1 MANTSGDLLLPQRDQ
16 ISPAKNKENWMVD
29 PTGDSPEHAPRKW
42 VQIDECPFGE
52 YCTSQ
57 SWKAA
62 DVWSL
67 ESPAHALKYLC
78 QHYVH
83 SSRHNCKG
91 TKTADDGYQA
101 IAANFHNL
109 KWSRFVNSFEDRK
122 SYVQKVRHDAEE
134 ALKTA
139 KRKLAEEK
147 AEDMPAKKR
156 RYYAEERRHSAEVK
170 PSDSVSNVE
179 QFSAAGMSELAAAIT
194 GAVKES
200 VATALPANT
209 GSSSSWD
216 TLQSPVATSQQPA
229 LQVTPGAL
237 PGTITMVPSAGSGNV
252 TIPVSKLVLIQ
263 ESLQR
268 AEHAVSST
276 LSAAVSM
283 SQRMASERAIL
294 INAINT
300 VSQFTGQAP
309 KHFVP

>member
-1 MANTSGDLLLPQRDQ
+1 MT
-16 ISPAKNKENWMVD
+16 
-29 PTGDSPEHAPRKW
+29 
-42 VQIDECPFGE
+42 
-52 YCTSQ
+52 
-57 SWKAA
+57 
-62 DVWSL
+62 
-67 ESPAHALKYLC
+67 
-78 QHYVH
+78 
-83 SSRHNCKG
+83 
-91 TKTADDGYQA
+91 
-101 IAANFHNL
+101 
-109 KWSRFVNSFEDRK
+109 
-122 SYVQKVRHDAEE
+122 AEE

-156 RYYAEERRHSAEVK
+156 RYYAQERRHSAEVK

-179 QFSAAGMSELAAAIT
+179 QFSSAGMSELAAAIT
-194 GAVKES
+194 GAVKDA